1 MEDIKYLIK
10 EKIKSCLSGITN
22 ASNSASNVNEA
33 EAVEHLSMA
42 YSYLNQINESE
53 GKKDE

>member
-10 EKIKSCLSGITN
+10 EKIKLCLSGITN
-22 ASNSASNVNEA
+22 ASNSESDVNEA
-33 EAVEHLSMA
+33 EAVEHLSRA